1 MNNQNEDSS
10 VNANVKLRAC
20 TVPASRLTLAHKIR
34 MFELM
39 QKYYDQVTRE
49 QFLKDLAKKHDV
61 ILLLDERSQQVQ
73 GFSTLM
79 KLSTCQNGKEVHAV
93 FSGDTVIEKAF
104 WGQRALGKAFLRYLF
119 NEKLQRPFAPLYW
132 LLITKGYKT
141 YLMMAN
147 NFTEYYPRFDKPT
160 PAEKKALMDKFYSTL
175 YPDDYDAKTGL
186 IQPNSATGQVKT
198 GVAGISPSLVERNP
212 KIAFFQ
218 RANPGWQQGVELTCI
233 ARMTLWMPLQ
243 YALKAFTIDCFI
255 KPISKWVQKIS
266 SPTVKEGA
274 VEKRLR

>member
-1 MNNQNEDSS
+1 MNNQHTDLTLRS
-10 VNANVKLRAC
+10 NAKLKAQI
-20 TVPASRLTLAHKIR
+20 VPARGLTLAHKVR

-39 QKYYDQVTRE
+39 QKYYEQVTRE
-49 QFLKDLAKKHDV
+49 QFLKDLSKKHEV
-61 ILLLDERSQQVQ
+61 ILLLDERDKQIQ

-79 KLSTCQNGKEVHAV
+79 KLSIRQDGRESHAI
-93 FSGDTVIEKAF
+93 FSGDTVIEKSV

-119 NEKLQRPFAPLYW
+119 KEKLRRPLQPLYW

-160 PAEKKALMDKFYSTL
+160 PADKKALLDNFYSTL
-175 YPDDYDAKTGL
+175 YASDYDAASGL
-186 IQPNSATGQVKT
+186 IQPKGEACHLKT
-198 GVAGISPSLVERNP
+198 GVANISPSLIESNP

-218 RANPGWQQGVELTCI
+218 SANPGWQQGFELACI
-233 ARMTLWMPLQ
+233 AQMTLWMPLQ
-243 YALKAFTIDCFI
+243 YALKAFVVDRLM
-255 KPISKWVQKIS
+255 KPLTKWGQKIG

-274 VEKRLR
+274 IEKRLR